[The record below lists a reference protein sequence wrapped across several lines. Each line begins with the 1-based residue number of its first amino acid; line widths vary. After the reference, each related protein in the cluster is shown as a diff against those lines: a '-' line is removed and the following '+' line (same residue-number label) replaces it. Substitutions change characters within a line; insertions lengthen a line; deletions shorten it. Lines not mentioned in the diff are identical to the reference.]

1 MNDKSIYD
9 ARLMKLNTEHALST
23 VKNFHFDGGKAS
35 RLISGIAISSCLPNA
50 NDTSFLAKGVDF
62 TLPTPLLWNHQWER
76 PLGRVISV
84 ERRGDAL
91 HFKAEIG
98 NNMFWIDQI
107 WAEVIARNAAA
118 VSVGGESLLD
128 PVCNR
133 TFAYWRLNEISVGQ
147 VGADPGA
154 VINRCWERLPY
165 VPLNRP
171 NETQHWS
178 AQCG

>member
-91 HFKAEIG
+91 HFKAEVA
-98 NNMFWIDQI
+98 NDMPWVDQI

-128 PVCNR
+128 SVCNR
-133 TFAYWRLNEISVGQ
+133 TFSSGRLNEISVGQ

-154 VINRCWERLPY
+154 VIDRCWERLPY
-165 VPLNRP
+165 VTLNRP

-178 AQCG
+178 AQCR